1 MIIESFEK
9 KKTATQYFLMMSLS
23 EFLKDL
29 PTHNRDNFTRLQT
42 DASGVGRPHHG
53 QVKKD
58 IPSPRIVPTVAYMTS
73 L

>member
-1 MIIESFEK
+1 
-9 KKTATQYFLMMSLS
+9 MMSLS

-53 QVKKD
+53 QVKEENK
-58 IPSPRIVPTVAYMTS
+58 IPSPRAVPIVVLIS

>member
-1 MIIESFEK
+1 
-9 KKTATQYFLMMSLS
+9 MMSLS

-58 IPSPRIVPTVAYMTS
+58 IPSPRIVPTVAYS
-73 L
+73 CLDIDFFIVHLSIAFNARFL